1 MTAPKKYPFLDLAT
15 VNAPYLDELEQAAL
29 RVVRSGRYIG
39 GEEIDALERRIAD
52 IARTPHAVAVSNGL
66 DALRL
71 ILRAYIEM
79 GRLKPGDEVIVPAN
93 TYIASVLAI
102 SDAGLIPVLA
112 EPDALTS
119 NLDIHKAARLVGSRT
134 RAIMPVHLY
143 GRVCFNEELADMA
156 TRHNLLVIEDNA
168 QAIGATSDFA
178 GLYGTHATGGLGHAA
193 GLSFYPTKNVGA
205 LGDAGIVTTHDPE
218 LAATV
223 RALANYGADRRYHNL
238 YCGFNCRMDSIQAA
252 MLMVKLRHLDEE
264 NDYRRQIA
272 SVYCSAITNPH
283 ISLPLFAPD
292 CVFHQFVVHT
302 PHREAFTAWLDA
314 NGIGWDMHYATPP
327 HRQPC
332 YMQPQLTN
340 APVLPPDGLP
350 VTERLA
356 DTCVSLPISRCTSP
370 DDAHRIA
377 EIINGFQ
384 P

>member
-15 VNAPYLDELEQAAL
+15 VNAPYLEELELAAL

-39 GEEIDALERRIAD
+39 GEEVDALEHRIAD

-79 GRLKPGDEVIVPAN
+79 GRLHPGDEVIVPAN

-102 SDAGLIPVLA
+102 SDAGLTPVLA

-119 NLDIHKAARLVGSRT
+119 NLDIHKASRLVGSRT

-143 GRVCFNEELADMA
+143 GRVCFSEELADIA

-168 QAIGATSDFA
+168 QAIGATSDVA
-178 GLYGTHATGGLGHAA
+178 GLYGTLATGGLGHAA

-252 MLMVKLRHLDEE
+252 MLMVKLSHLDEE
-264 NDYRRQIA
+264 NDYRRHIA
-272 SVYCSAITNPH
+272 SVYCSAITNPD
-283 ISLPLFAPD
+283 ISLPAFTPD

-332 YMQPQLTN
+332 YMQPRLTN

>member
-1 MTAPKKYPFLDLAT
+1 MTAPKKFPFLDLAT

-39 GEEIDALERRIAD
+39 GPEADALERQIAA
-52 IARTPHAVAVSNGL
+52 IAHTPHAVAVSNGL

-79 GRLKPGDEVIVPAN
+79 GRLNLGDEVIVPAN

-102 SDAGLIPVLA
+102 SDSGLTPVLA

-119 NLDIHKAARLVGSRT
+119 NLDISKASRLVGSRT

-143 GRVCFNEELADMA
+143 GRVCFSEQLADMA
-156 TRHNLLVIEDNA
+156 TKHNLLIIEDNA
-168 QAIGATSDFA
+168 QAIGATSPTA
-178 GLYGTHATGGLGHAA
+178 GLFGTKATGGLGHAA

-218 LAATV
+218 LAHTV

-238 YCGFNCRMDSIQAA
+238 YQGFNCRMDSIQAA
-252 MLMVKLRHLDEE
+252 MLMVKLSHLDEE

-272 SVYCSAITNPH
+272 SIYCSGITNPH
-283 ISLPLFAPD
+283 ITLPAFTSD

-302 PHREAFTAWLDA
+302 PRREAFTAWLDA

-332 YMQPQLTN
+332 YMQPPQAN

-377 EIINGFQ
+377 EIINRFE